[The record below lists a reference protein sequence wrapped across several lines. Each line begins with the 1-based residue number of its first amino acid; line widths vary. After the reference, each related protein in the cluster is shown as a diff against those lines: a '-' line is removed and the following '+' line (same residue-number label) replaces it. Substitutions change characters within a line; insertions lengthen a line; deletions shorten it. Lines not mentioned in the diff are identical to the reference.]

1 MAQEQLIELGFSIVN
16 RRSLSRVVALAAALL
31 VPFVPAAVTS
41 AQTVPPPAESYPPA
55 AIANLLDPFGCDPS
69 SISGNIGAVLPG
81 STVTL
86 QLLRAGSDVV
96 LTSVPATAGA
106 DGHAIYV
113 IQVPPNSSGAVVIR
127 ATGTNTLNQPFRI
140 ETSATIE
147 ACPKALPVTGN
158 SGIGDWLRG
167 GTAAVLAG
175 AALVVVAMRRRR
187 HAVSGAG

>member
-1 MAQEQLIELGFSIVN
+1 LAL
-16 RRSLSRVVALAAALL
+16 RVVALGAALL
-31 VPFVPAAVTS
+31 VPFAPAAVTT
-41 AQTVPPPAESYPPA
+41 AQTVPPPPAEAYPPA
-55 AIANLLDPFGCDPS
+55 AIINLLDPFGCDAS

-113 IQVPPNSSGAVVIR
+113 IAVPPNSSGAVVIR

-147 ACPKALPVTGN
+147 ACPALPTTGS
-158 SGIGDWLRG
+158 SGIGNWLRG
-167 GTAAVLAG
+167 GAAAVLAG
-175 AALVVVAMRRRR
+175 AALLVVAMRRRH
-187 HAVSGAG
+187 HAVTGAG

>member
-1 MAQEQLIELGFSIVN
+1 MN
-16 RRSLSRVVALAAALL
+16 RRSLSRVVALGAALL
-31 VPFVPAAVTS
+31 VPFVPATVVT
-41 AQTVPPPAESYPPA
+41 ATPTPPPPAEAYPPA
-55 AIANLLDPFGCDPS
+55 AIVNLIDPFGCDTS

-96 LTSVPATAGA
+96 LTTVPATAGA

-113 IQVPPNSSGAVVIR
+113 IPVPPNSSGAVVVR
-127 ATGTNTLNQPFRI
+127 ATGTNTLNQPFTI

-147 ACPKALPVTGN
+147 ACPAALPATGN
-158 SGIGDWLRG
+158 SGIGNWLRG

-187 HAVSGAG
+187 HLATGAA

>member
-1 MAQEQLIELGFSIVN
+1 VLVN
-16 RRSLSRVVALAAALL
+16 RRLALRVVALGAALL
-31 VPFVPAAVTS
+31 VPFAPAAVTT
-41 AQTVPPPAESYPPA
+41 AQTVPPPPAEAYPPA
-55 AIANLLDPFGCDPS
+55 AIINLLDPFGCDAS
-69 SISGNIGAVLPG
+69 RISGNIGAVLPG

-113 IQVPPNSSGAVVIR
+113 IPVPPNSSGAVVVR

-147 ACPKALPVTGN
+147 ACPPALPSTGN
-158 SGIGDWLRG
+158 SGIGNWLRG

-175 AALVVVAMRRRR
+175 AAMVVVAMRRRR
-187 HAVSGAG
+187 HAVGGTA

>member
-1 MAQEQLIELGFSIVN
+1 MGVAQDLSVRLEFLFMN
-16 RRSLSRVVALAAALL
+16 RRWLSRVLALGVGLL

-41 AQTVPPPAESYPPA
+41 AQTVPPTSEAYPPKTVV
-55 AIANLLDPFGCDPS
+55 NLLDPFGCDAS
-69 SISGNIGAVLPG
+69 SISGNIGEVLPG

-96 LTSVPATAGA
+96 LTSVLVTAGA
-106 DGHAIYV
+106 DGHAIYT
-113 IQVPPNSSGAVVIR
+113 IAVPPNSSGAVVIR
-127 ATGTNTLNQPFRI
+127 ATGTNTVNRPFGI

-158 SGIGDWLRG
+158 SGMGDWLRG

-175 AALVVVAMRRRR
+175 AAMVVVAMRRRR
-187 HAVSGAG
+187 VSAAG